1 MTHKQYNMSKKFD
14 ELRAKHKE
22 KGNVV
27 SPLLPAQWIELKGK
41 FTSKELLEIAKDIDR
56 NFQKVNKINGNKK

>member
-1 MTHKQYNMSKKFD
+1 MSKKFD
-14 ELRAKHKE
+14 KIREEHKK

-41 FTSKELLEIAKDIDR
+41 FTSKELLSIAKEIDR
-56 NFQKVNKINGNKK
+56 NFTKIKGGRNINGSKK

>member
-1 MTHKQYNMSKKFD
+1 MSKKFD
-14 ELRAKHKE
+14 KIREEHKK

-41 FTSKELLEIAKDIDR
+41 FTSKELIAISKEIDR
-56 NFQKVNKINGNKK
+56 NFTKLKGGRKSNVNKK